1 MILIFLLLLAISVA
15 VASGSVGPRSAPLGT
30 LVGVRR
36 VRQYFYFARRSNA
49 DTDRH
54 TMTSDTPT
62 TDPPVVVAAP
72 ERRRVVAGLADGAV
86 ETVADLR
93 VRGRADEIA
102 AELRET
108 HLPALEEAGYIEW
121 DREAGTIEPGPNF
134 EEAAAHVDDLPIP
147 DPSDG

>member
-1 MILIFLLLLAISVA
+1 
-15 VASGSVGPRSAPLGT
+15 
-30 LVGVRR
+30 
-36 VRQYFYFARRSNA
+36 
-49 DTDRH
+49 
-54 TMTSDTPT
+54 MTPDTPT
-62 TDPPVVVAAP
+62 TDPALVVSAP
-72 ERRRVVAGLADGAV
+72 ERRRAVAGLADDTV

-134 EEAAAHVDDLPIP
+134 EEAAAHVDDLPMP
-147 DPSDG
+147 EPEPSDD

>member
-1 MILIFLLLLAISVA
+1 MTPDIPTSDPAAA
-15 VASGSVGPRSAPLGT
+15 VAAS
-30 LVGVRR
+30 
-36 VRQYFYFARRSNA
+36 
-49 DTDRH
+49 
-54 TMTSDTPT
+54 
-62 TDPPVVVAAP
+62 
-72 ERRRVVAGLADGAV
+72 ERKRVVAGLADGVV

-134 EEAAAHVDDLPIP
+134 EEAARHVDDLPLP
-147 DPSDG
+147 EVEPSDD

>member
-1 MILIFLLLLAISVA
+1 M
-15 VASGSVGPRSAPLGT
+15 T
-30 LVGVRR
+30 L
-36 VRQYFYFARRSNA
+36 
-49 DTDRH
+49 
-54 TMTSDTPT
+54 DTPT
-62 TDPPVVVAAP
+62 TDPDAAVAAP

-93 VRGRADEIA
+93 VRGRADEID

-134 EEAAAHVDDLPIP
+134 EEAAGHVDDLPMP
-147 DPSDG
+147 DVEPSDD